1 MENRKITIY
10 SPIGRPKLVVE
21 TDANHF
27 SLIREQVRQA
37 LGIPSF
43 ENLKAIFD
51 RETRDAMGYDVNKI
65 SLDNLELP
73 NRELSIYLT
82 QDKTSNGFED
92 EEELQNRIDE
102 LEVRIA
108 KARKNRKRTSHL
120 IEERNELIKRLD
132 DLLEDEEPEEVV
144 SEEPS
149 FELVE
154 DDMQIER
161 QVNICTSTTIFKEE
175 STMSME
181 EVRNLLE
188 AQQQERND

>member
-10 SPIGRPKLVVE
+10 SPIGRPKLVIK

-43 ENLKAIFD
+43 ENLKALFD
-51 RETRDAMGYDVNKI
+51 RETRDAMGYDIDKI

-102 LEVRIA
+102 LELRIE
-108 KARKNRKRTSHL
+108 KARKNRKKTSHL
-120 IEERNELIKRLD
+120 IQERNELIKRLD
-132 DLLEDEEPEEVV
+132 DLLENEEPEEIV
-144 SEEPS
+144 SEDPS

-154 DDMQIER
+154 DSMPVEK

-188 AQQQERND
+188 AQQ

>member
-10 SPIGRPKLVVE
+10 SPIGRPKLVIK

-51 RETRDAMGYDVNKI
+51 RETRVAMGYDVDKI
-65 SLDNLELP
+65 NLDNLELP

-82 QDKTSNGFED
+82 QDKTSNGFD
-92 EEELQNRIDE
+92 CEEGKNRINE
-102 LEVRIA
+102 LEIRIE
-108 KARKNRKRTSHL
+108 KARKHKKRVSHL
-120 IEERNELIKRLD
+120 IEERDKLAKILD
-132 DLLEDEEPEEVV
+132 DLLENEELEELEN
-144 SEEPS
+144 EEPS

-154 DDMQIER
+154 DGMPVER

-188 AQQQERND
+188 AQQPESND

>member
-10 SPIGRPKLVVE
+10 SPIGRPKLVIK

-51 RETRDAMGYDVNKI
+51 RETRVAMGYDVNKI
-65 SLDNLELP
+65 NLDNLELP

-82 QDKTSNGFED
+82 QDKTSNGFD
-92 EEELQNRIDE
+92 LEEGKNRINE
-102 LEVRIA
+102 LEIKIE
-108 KARKNRKRTSHL
+108 KARKHKKRVSHL
-120 IEERNELIKRLD
+120 IEERDKLAKILD
-132 DLLEDEEPEEVV
+132 DLLENEELEELEN
-144 SEEPS
+144 EEPS
-149 FELVE
+149 FELIE
-154 DDMQIER
+154 DGMPVER

-181 EVRNLLE
+181 EVRNLLK
-188 AQQQERND
+188 AQQ

>member
-10 SPIGRPKLVVE
+10 SPIGRPKLVIK

-51 RETRDAMGYDVNKI
+51 RETRVAMGYDVDKI
-65 SLDNLELP
+65 NLDNLELP

-82 QDKTSNGFED
+82 QDKTSNGFD
-92 EEELQNRIDE
+92 LEEGENRINE
-102 LEVRIA
+102 LEIRIE
-108 KARKNRKRTSHL
+108 KARKHKKRVSHL
-120 IEERNELIKRLD
+120 IEERDKLAKILD
-132 DLLEDEEPEEVV
+132 NLLEDEEPEELEN
-144 SEEPS
+144 EEPS

-154 DDMQIER
+154 DGMPVER

-188 AQQQERND
+188 AQQPESND

>member
-10 SPIGRPKLVVE
+10 SPIGRPKLVIK

-43 ENLKAIFD
+43 ENLKALFD
-51 RETRDAMGYDVNKI
+51 KETRDAMGYDVDKI

-102 LEVRIA
+102 LELRIE
-108 KARKNRKRTSHL
+108 KARKNKRKTSHL
-120 IEERNELIKRLD
+120 IQERNELIKRLD
-132 DLLEDEEPEEVV
+132 DLLENEEPEEILNGD
-144 SEEPS
+144 PS

-154 DDMQIER
+154 DSMPVEK

-188 AQQQERND
+188 AQQQ

>member
-10 SPIGRPKLVVE
+10 SPIGRPKLVIK

-51 RETRDAMGYDVNKI
+51 RETRVAMGYDVDKI
-65 SLDNLELP
+65 NLDNLELP

-82 QDKTSNGFED
+82 QDKTSNGFDLEKGK
-92 EEELQNRIDE
+92 NKINE
-102 LEVRIA
+102 LEIRIE
-108 KARKNRKRTSHL
+108 KARKHKKRVSHL
-120 IEERNELIKRLD
+120 IEERDKLAKILD
-132 DLLEDEEPEEVV
+132 DLLENEELEELEN
-144 SEEPS
+144 EEPS

-154 DDMQIER
+154 DGMPVER

-188 AQQQERND
+188 AQQPESND

>member
-10 SPIGRPKLVVE
+10 SPIGRPKLVIK

-51 RETRDAMGYDVNKI
+51 RETRVAMGYDVNKI
-65 SLDNLELP
+65 NLDNLELP

-82 QDKTSNGFED
+82 QDKTSNGFD
-92 EEELQNRIDE
+92 LEEGKNRINE
-102 LEVRIA
+102 LEIRIE
-108 KARKNRKRTSHL
+108 KARKHKKRVSHL
-120 IEERNELIKRLD
+120 IEERDKLAKILD
-132 DLLEDEEPEEVV
+132 DLLENEELEELEN
-144 SEEPS
+144 EEPS

-154 DDMQIER
+154 DGMPVER

-188 AQQQERND
+188 AQKPESND

>member
-10 SPIGRPKLVVE
+10 SPIGRPKLVIK

-51 RETRDAMGYDVNKI
+51 RETRVEMGYDVDKI
-65 SLDNLELP
+65 NLDNLELP

-82 QDKTSNGFED
+82 QDKTSNGFDLEKGK
-92 EEELQNRIDE
+92 NRINE
-102 LEVRIA
+102 LEIRIE
-108 KARKNRKRTSHL
+108 KARKHKKRVSHL
-120 IEERNELIKRLD
+120 IEERNKLAKILD
-132 DLLEDEEPEEVV
+132 DLLENEELEELEN
-144 SEEPS
+144 EEPS

-154 DDMQIER
+154 DGMPVER

-188 AQQQERND
+188 AQQPESND

>member
-10 SPIGRPKLVVE
+10 SPIGRPKLVIK

-51 RETRDAMGYDVNKI
+51 RETRVAMGYDVNKI
-65 SLDNLELP
+65 NLDNLELP

-82 QDKTSNGFED
+82 QDKTSNGFD
-92 EEELQNRIDE
+92 LEEGKNRINE
-102 LEVRIA
+102 LEIRIE
-108 KARKNRKRTSHL
+108 KARKHKKRVSHL
-120 IEERNELIKRLD
+120 IEERDKLAKILD
-132 DLLEDEEPEEVV
+132 DLLENEELEELEN
-144 SEEPS
+144 EEPS
-149 FELVE
+149 FELIE
-154 DDMQIER
+154 DGMPVER

-181 EVRNLLE
+181 EVRNLLK
-188 AQQQERND
+188 AQQPESHD

>member
-10 SPIGRPKLVVE
+10 SPIGRPKLVIK

-37 LGIPSF
+37 LSIPSF

-51 RETRDAMGYDVNKI
+51 RETRVAMGYDVDKI
-65 SLDNLELP
+65 NLDNLELP

-82 QDKTSNGFED
+82 QDKTSNGFD
-92 EEELQNRIDE
+92 YEEGKNRINE
-102 LEVRIA
+102 LEIRIE
-108 KARKNRKRTSHL
+108 KARKHKKRVSHL
-120 IEERNELIKRLD
+120 IEERDKLAKILD
-132 DLLEDEEPEEVV
+132 DLLEN
-144 SEEPS
+144 EEPS

-154 DDMQIER
+154 DGMPVER

-188 AQQQERND
+188 AQQPESND

>member
-10 SPIGRPKLVVE
+10 SPIGRPKLVIK

-51 RETRDAMGYDVNKI
+51 RETRVAMGYDVDKI
-65 SLDNLELP
+65 NLDNLELP

-82 QDKTSNGFED
+82 QDKTSNGFD
-92 EEELQNRIDE
+92 LEEGKNRINE
-102 LEVRIA
+102 LEIRIE
-108 KARKNRKRTSHL
+108 KARRHKKRVSHL
-120 IEERNELIKRLD
+120 IEERDKLAKILD
-132 DLLEDEEPEEVV
+132 DLLENEELEELEN
-144 SEEPS
+144 EEPS
-149 FELVE
+149 FELIE
-154 DDMQIER
+154 DGMPVER

-181 EVRNLLE
+181 EVRNLLK
-188 AQQQERND
+188 AQQPESHD

>member
-10 SPIGRPKLVVE
+10 SPIGRPKLVIK

-51 RETRDAMGYDVNKI
+51 RETRVAMGYDVDKI
-65 SLDNLELP
+65 NLDNLELP

-82 QDKTSNGFED
+82 QDKTSNGFD
-92 EEELQNRIDE
+92 YEEGKKRINE
-102 LEVRIA
+102 LEIRIE
-108 KARKNRKRTSHL
+108 KARKHKKRVSHL
-120 IEERNELIKRLD
+120 IEERDKLAKILD
-132 DLLEDEEPEEVV
+132 DLLENEELEELEN
-144 SEEPS
+144 EESS
-149 FELVE
+149 FELIEDGMPVE
-154 DDMQIER
+154 K

-181 EVRNLLE
+181 EVRNLLK
-188 AQQQERND
+188 AQQPESYD

>member
-10 SPIGRPKLVVE
+10 SPIGRPKLVIK

-51 RETRDAMGYDVNKI
+51 RETRVAMGYDVDKI
-65 SLDNLELP
+65 NLDNLELP

-82 QDKTSNGFED
+82 QDKTSNGFD
-92 EEELQNRIDE
+92 LEEGENRINE
-102 LEVRIA
+102 LEIRIE
-108 KARKNRKRTSHL
+108 KARKHKKRVSHL
-120 IEERNELIKRLD
+120 IEERDKLIKILD
-132 DLLEDEEPEEVV
+132 DLLENEELEELEN
-144 SEEPS
+144 EEPS

-154 DDMQIER
+154 DGMPVER

-188 AQQQERND
+188 AQQPESND

>member
-10 SPIGRPKLVVE
+10 SPIGRPKLVIK

-51 RETRDAMGYDVNKI
+51 RETRVAMGYDVNKI
-65 SLDNLELP
+65 NLDNLELP

-82 QDKTSNGFED
+82 QDKTSNGFD
-92 EEELQNRIDE
+92 LEEGKNRINE
-102 LEVRIA
+102 LEIRIE
-108 KARKNRKRTSHL
+108 KARKHKKRVSHL
-120 IEERNELIKRLD
+120 IEERDKLAKILD
-132 DLLEDEEPEEVV
+132 DLLENEELEELEN
-144 SEEPS
+144 EEPS
-149 FELVE
+149 FELIE
-154 DDMQIER
+154 DGMPVER

-181 EVRNLLE
+181 EVKNLLK
-188 AQQQERND
+188 AQQPESYD